1 MLGMQAV
8 APRIKRRGQSLLK
21 KCDSKCP
28 KKPKPP
34 AMAKEDKVEEKPKR
48 KSSQAKIDANTRYK
62 HKCVM
67 KRVEFKPDEKYLVD
81 YSVEKAKSRG
91 LSFQGYVKDLIKND
105 MNG

>member
-8 APRIKRRGQSLLK
+8 AHRIKRRGQSLLE

>member
-1 MLGMQAV
+1 
-8 APRIKRRGQSLLK
+8 
-21 KCDSKCP
+21 
-28 KKPKPP
+28 
-34 AMAKEDKVEEKPKR
+34 MAKEDKVEEKPKR